1 MADYYDI
8 PIWDNADHALRK
20 RIVRLGA
27 LQIVE
32 NSLIQELDNI
42 DDEMRELSL
51 EYNERK
57 RNLVYK
63 RKSVQKIC
71 DQIGNQLIQEDPME
85 CWNTESD
92 YLPATILTTV
102 SKTDLSDTESTA
114 SNSEWVSAT

>member
-1 MADYYDI
+1 MADYDI

-42 DDEMRELSL
+42 EDEMRELSL

-92 YLPATILTTV
+92 FLPDTILTSV
-102 SKTDLSDTESTA
+102 SKTDDTESTA
-114 SNSEWVSAT
+114 SSSEWVSAT